1 MVSFDDVRIALA
13 DRFRV
18 VTAALSADGREV
30 LLTGPVDVGVDVGG
44 VAVVELDDGRRLAVQ
59 VRSVRIVERE
69 GADVDVTV
77 DEPGLPVRSVRG
89 RAMVRTLAGS
99 ATVLGVF
106 GDGRF
111 VATPETEPFP
121 ERHVRPATEAETATI
136 AAALAGTLDV
146 GTMLHAP
153 AVPARL
159 HPAGFARHTFMCGQS
174 GSGKTYTTGAVLE
187 RLLVATTLPIVVLD
201 PNSDHVQLGRL
212 RDPGDDSP
220 AARRHREAAT
230 GVRVVRA
237 RGADSDHLL
246 CLDLSDLP
254 LVAQALL
261 LRLDPVHDLDE
272 YSALRR
278 VTASL
283 AVPYSVADVRSAAA
297 ADPATARL
305 ATSIDNLG
313 IAAWEL
319 WRRGD
324 ERSAAELDM
333 TAGRCFVIDLGSL
346 NSPGER
352 AAAALGLLGR
362 LWILRRRRLPM
373 LLVVDEAHNILPSAT
388 ADPLSSSTADLGV
401 LIAGEGRKF
410 GLHLFVATQRP
421 GKVHPNVVSQCDNLL
436 LMRMNG
442 STDIEELAHLFSH
455 VPPAMLHRATT
466 FGLGQALFAGPIAPT
481 PLLARVG
488 TRVSPEGG
496 ADVPTDWAHPA
507 ADTGVLTYP
516 HEGPE
521 SS

>member
-44 VAVVELDDGRRLAVQ
+44 FAVVELDDGRRLAVQ

-212 RDPGDDSP
+212 RDPGTTPRRAP
-220 AARRHREAAT
+220 ASRGRDRSAGGTGPRRR
-230 GVRVVRA
+230 
-237 RGADSDHLL
+237 
-246 CLDLSDLP
+246 
-254 LVAQALL
+254 
-261 LRLDPVHDLDE
+261 LRPP
-272 YSALRR
+272 
-278 VTASL
+278 
-283 AVPYSVADVRSAAA
+283 AVPGSQRPSPRRAGAAA
-297 ADPATARL
+297 APGPGARPRRVLGVAPRHRLPRRPLLGRGRAVRGGGRPRDRASRDPHRQPGDRGVGAVAP
-305 ATSIDNLG
+305 
-313 IAAWEL
+313 
-319 WRRGD
+319 GD

-352 AAAALGLLGR
+352 AAVALGLLGR
-362 LWILRRRRLPM
+362 LWMLRRRRLPM

-442 STDIEELAHLFSH
+442 STDRGARTPVLAR
-455 VPPAMLHRATT
+455 PAGDAAPRHDVR
-466 FGLGQALFAGPIAPT
+466 AGPGPLRGT
-481 PLLARVG
+481 DRSDPLLARVG